1 VITWGFEINFYR
13 GGDKMS
19 HRKLF
24 PLLSLAI
31 AIAFILTT
39 TPVGAKSLNLANFFP
54 ASHFMNTKL
63 IKQWSEEVEKV
74 TGGEVSITSFPG
86 QTLLKAPETYD
97 GVVSGT
103 ADIGVGAFAYTR
115 GRFPLMEGFE
125 LPGIYFG
132 SCTATNMT
140 AWDGYKQFNPK
151 ELQDVKVLWFY
162 SVGPGIL
169 FTKKEVKSMADLK
182 GMRIRATGLTA
193 KSIEAL
199 GATPVAMPMPDVYEA
214 LSKGVVGGNVAPPE
228 VLKGWKQADVTDYIA
243 IVPPVYNGVHYCVMN
258 LDKWNAL
265 SEDARKAIDAV
276 NEKFILTA
284 GQIWD
289 GEMKANGIDYGL
301 EKGMKMNRWDD
312 AENEKAMALMQP
324 ILDDYVARM
333 NKKGLPGEAV
343 LKFVKMKAGEYSKQY
358 KSAY

>member
-1 VITWGFEINFYR
+1 
-13 GGDKMS
+13 
-19 HRKLF
+19 
-24 PLLSLAI
+24 
-31 AIAFILTT
+31 
-39 TPVGAKSLNLANFFP
+39 
-54 ASHFMNTKL
+54 
-63 IKQWSEEVEKV
+63 
-74 TGGEVSITSFPG
+74 
-86 QTLLKAPETYD
+86 
-97 GVVSGT
+97 
-103 ADIGVGAFAYTR
+103 
-115 GRFPLMEGFE
+115 MEGFE
-125 LPGIYFG
+125 LPGIYYG
-132 SCTATNMT
+132 SCTATNLT
-140 AWDGYKQFNPK
+140 AWDGYKKFNPK

-193 KSIEAL
+193 KSIQAL

-343 LKFVKMKAGEYSKQY
+343 LKFVQMKAGEYSKQY

>member
-1 VITWGFEINFYR
+1 MVQ
-13 GGDKMS
+13 
-19 HRKLF
+19 RKF
-24 PLLSLAI
+24 FALLSMTI
-31 AIAFILTT
+31 MMVFIFGTAT
-39 TPVGAKSLNLANFFP
+39 AGAKNLNLANFFP

-63 IKQWSEEVEKV
+63 IKQWVDEVQKA
-74 TGGEVSITSFPG
+74 TGGQIKITNFPG

-115 GRFPLMEGFE
+115 GRFPVMEGFE

-132 SCTATNMT
+132 SCTATNLT
-140 AWDGYKQFNPK
+140 AWDGFKHFQPK

-169 FTKKEVKSMADLK
+169 FTKDQVKSMADMK

-199 GATPVAMPMPDVYEA
+199 GAVPVAMPMPEVYEA
-214 LSKGVVGGNVAPPE
+214 LSKGVVAGNVAPPE
-228 VLKGWKQADVTDYIA
+228 VLKGWKQADVTNYIA

-258 LDKWNAL
+258 LDKWKAL
-265 SEDARKAIDAV
+265 PADVRKAVDAV
-276 NEKFILTA
+276 NAKFILTA

-289 GEMKANGIDYGL
+289 SEMKANGIDYGL
-301 EKGMKMNRWDD
+301 QKGMKMTRWTD
-312 AENEKAMALMQP
+312 AENQKAMKLMQP

-333 NKKGLPGEAV
+333 NKKGLPGQKI
-343 LKFVKMKAGEYSKQY
+343 LDFVKSKAAVYSKKY

>member
-1 VITWGFEINFYR
+1 MNQRKVFPVLFTIIAAVLLITTA
-13 GGDKMS
+13 S
-19 HRKLF
+19 
-24 PLLSLAI
+24 A
-31 AIAFILTT
+31 
-39 TPVGAKSLNLANFFP
+39 GAENLNLANFFP

-63 IKQWSEEVEKV
+63 IKQWIEEVDKA
-74 TGGEVSITSFPG
+74 TGGKVSITGFPG

-115 GRFPLMEGFE
+115 GRFPVMEGFE

-132 SCTATNMT
+132 SCTATNLT
-140 AWDGYKQFNPK
+140 AWDGYKKFTPK

-193 KSIEAL
+193 KSIKAL
-199 GATPVAMPMPDVYEA
+199 GAVPVAMPMPEVYEA
-214 LSKGVVGGNVAPPE
+214 LSKGVVAGNVAPPE

-258 LDKWNAL
+258 LDKWKAL
-265 SEDARKAIDAV
+265 PEDVRKAIDAV

-289 GEMKANGIDYGL
+289 SEMKANGIDYGL
-301 EKGMKMNRWDD
+301 EKGMKMSRWSDT
-312 AENEKAMALMQP
+312 ENEKAITLMKP

-333 NKKGLPGEAV
+333 KEKNLPGEEI
-343 LKFVKMKAGEYSKQY
+343 LKFVQMKAGEYSKKY
-358 KSAY
+358 TSAY

>member
-1 VITWGFEINFYR
+1 MN
-13 GGDKMS
+13 
-19 HRKLF
+19 HRKMF
-24 PLLSLAI
+24 SALSIII
-31 AIAFILTT
+31 AMMFIIGTA
-39 TPVGAKSLNLANFFP
+39 PAGAKNLNLANFFP

-63 IKQWSEEVEKV
+63 IKQWVDEVDKA
-74 TGGEVSITSFPG
+74 TGGKVKVTSFPG

-132 SCTATNMT
+132 SCTATNLT
-140 AWDGYKQFNPK
+140 AWDGYKKFQPK
-151 ELQDVKVLWFY
+151 ELKDVKVLWFY

-193 KSIEAL
+193 KSIKAL

-258 LDKWNAL
+258 LDKWNDL
-265 SEDARKAIDAV
+265 PTDTQKAINAV

-289 GEMKANGIDYGL
+289 MEMKANGIDYGL
-301 EKGMKMNRWDD
+301 EKGMKMSRWAD
-312 AENEKAMALMQP
+312 AENEKAMKLMQP

-333 NKKGLPGEAV
+333 KKKGLPGEEV
-343 LKFVKMKAGEYSKQY
+343 LNFVKMKAQEYSKKY

>member
-1 VITWGFEINFYR
+1 MV
-13 GGDKMS
+13 
-19 HRKLF
+19 
-24 PLLSLAI
+24 
-31 AIAFILTT
+31 FIFGTGS
-39 TPVGAKSLNLANFFP
+39 VGAKSLNLANFFP

-63 IKQWSEEVEKV
+63 IKQWMDEVDKATGGKVKV
-74 TGGEVSITSFPG
+74 TNFPG
-86 QTLLKAPETYD
+86 QTLLKAPEIYD

-132 SCTATNMT
+132 SCTATNLT
-140 AWDGYKQFNPK
+140 AWDGFKKFQPQ
-151 ELQDVKVLWFY
+151 ELKDVKVLWFY

-169 FTKKEVKSMADLK
+169 FTKKQVKSMSDLK
-182 GMRIRATGLTA
+182 DMRIRATGLTA

-199 GATPVAMPMPDVYEA
+199 GAVPVAMPMTGVYEA
-214 LSKGVVGGNVAPPE
+214 LSKGVVAGNIAPPE

-258 LDKWNAL
+258 LEKWNSL
-265 SEDARKAIDAV
+265 PPDVQKVIDTV
-276 NEKFILTA
+276 NEKLILTA
-284 GQIWD
+284 GRIWD
-289 GEMKANGIDYGL
+289 NEMKANGIDYGL
-301 EKGMKMNRWDD
+301 QKGMKMTRWSE
-312 AENEKAMALMQP
+312 AENAKAMKLMQP

-333 NKKGLPGEAV
+333 DKKGLPGKQV
-343 LKFVKMKAGEYSKQY
+343 LDFVKMKAAAYSIKY

>member
-1 VITWGFEINFYR
+1 MN
-13 GGDKMS
+13 
-19 HRKLF
+19 HRRLF
-24 PLLSLAI
+24 SLVTI
-31 AIAFILTT
+31 AIALVFILGTG
-39 TPVGAKSLNLANFFP
+39 PAGAKNLNLANFFP

-63 IKQWSEEVEKV
+63 IKQWIEEVEKA
-74 TGGEVSITSFPG
+74 TGGKIKITSFPG

-140 AWDGYKQFNPK
+140 AWDGYKKFKPK

-169 FTKKEVKSMADLK
+169 FTKKQVKSMADLK
-182 GMRIRATGLTA
+182 GMKIRATGLTA

-199 GATPVAMPMPDVYEA
+199 GAVPVAMPMPDVYEA
-214 LSKGVVGGNVAPPE
+214 LSKGVVAGNVAPPE

-258 LDKWNAL
+258 LEKWN
-265 SEDARKAIDAV
+265 SFPEEVRKAVDEV

-289 GEMKANGIDYGL
+289 NEMKENGIDYGL
-301 EKGMKMNRWDD
+301 EKGMKMNRWDE
-312 AENEKAMALMQP
+312 AENEKAIKLMQP
-324 ILDDYVARM
+324 ILDDYMARM
-333 NKKGLPGEAV
+333 NKKGLPGEEV
-343 LKFVKMKAGEYSKQY
+343 LNFVKMKAAEYSKKY

>member
-1 VITWGFEINFYR
+1 MGQRKIFTLLCIT
-13 GGDKMS
+13 
-19 HRKLF
+19 
-24 PLLSLAI
+24 I
-31 AIAFILTT
+31 AMVFIFGT
-39 TPVGAKSLNLANFFP
+39 VSAGAKSLNLANFFP

-63 IKQWSEEVEKV
+63 IKQWVDEVDKATGGKVKV
-74 TGGEVSITSFPG
+74 TNFPG

-125 LPGIYFG
+125 LPGIHFG
-132 SCTATNMT
+132 SCTATNLT
-140 AWDGYKQFNPK
+140 AWDGFKKFQPK
-151 ELQDVKVLWFY
+151 ELKDVKVLWFY

-169 FTKKEVKSMADLK
+169 FTKKQVKSMSDMQ

-199 GATPVAMPMPDVYEA
+199 GAVPVAMPMPGVYEA
-214 LSKGVVGGNVAPPE
+214 LSKGVVAGNVAPPE

-258 LDKWNAL
+258 LDKWKSL
-265 SEDARKAIDAV
+265 PPDVQKAIDAV
-276 NEKFILTA
+276 NDKFILTA

-289 GEMKANGIDYGL
+289 SEMKANGIDYGL
-301 EKGMKMNRWDD
+301 QKGMKMTRWSE
-312 AENEKAMALMQP
+312 AENTKAIKLMQP
-324 ILDDYVARM
+324 ILDDYVDRM
-333 NKKGLPGEAV
+333 NKKGLPGKQV
-343 LKFVKMKAGEYSKQY
+343 LDFVKMKAATYSIKY

>member
-1 VITWGFEINFYR
+1 
-13 GGDKMS
+13 MS
-19 HRKLF
+19 HRKL
-24 PLLSLAI
+24 LSAI
-31 AIAFILTT
+31 AIAIALMIVCGSV
-39 TPVGAKSLNLANFFP
+39 PVGAKSLNLANFFP
-54 ASHFMNTKL
+54 ASHFMNTTL
-63 IKQWSEEVEKV
+63 IKQWVEEVDKA
-74 TGGEVSITSFPG
+74 TGGKVKITSFPG

-115 GRFPLMEGFE
+115 GRFPVMEGFE

-132 SCTATNMT
+132 SCTATNLT
-140 AWDGYKQFNPK
+140 AWDGYQKFNPK

-169 FTKKEVKSMADLK
+169 FTKKQVKSMADLK

-193 KSIEAL
+193 KSIKAL

-228 VLKGWKQADVTDYIA
+228 VLKGWKQSDVTDYIA

-265 SEDARKAIDAV
+265 PADTRKAIDAV

-284 GQIWD
+284 GRIWD
-289 GEMKANGIDYGL
+289 SEMKANGIDYGL
-301 EKGMKMNRWDD
+301 EKGMKMSRWSDS
-312 AENEKAMALMQP
+312 ENEKAMKLMQP

-333 NKKGLPGEAV
+333 DKKGLPGKEV
-343 LKFVKMKAGEYSKQY
+343 LDFVKMKAAEYSKKH

>member
-1 VITWGFEINFYR
+1 MN
-13 GGDKMS
+13 
-19 HRKLF
+19 HRKMF
-24 PLLSLAI
+24 SVLSIII
-31 AIAFILTT
+31 AMMFILGT
-39 TPVGAKSLNLANFFP
+39 TPVGAKKLNLANFFP

-63 IKQWSEEVEKV
+63 IKQWVDEVDKA
-74 TGGEVSITSFPG
+74 TGGKVKVTSFPG

-132 SCTATNMT
+132 SCTATNLT
-140 AWDGYKQFNPK
+140 AWDGYKKFQPK
-151 ELQDVKVLWFY
+151 ELKDVKVLWFY

-193 KSIEAL
+193 KSIKAL

-265 SEDARKAIDAV
+265 PADVKKAIDGV
-276 NEKFILTA
+276 NEKFVLTA

-289 GEMKANGIDYGL
+289 KEMKSNGIDYGL
-301 EKGMKMNRWDD
+301 EKGMKMSRWTD
-312 AENEKAMALMQP
+312 AENKKAMKLMQP
-324 ILDDYVARM
+324 ILEDYVARM
-333 NKKGLPGEAV
+333 NKKGLPGEQV
-343 LKFVKMKAGEYSKQY
+343 LNFVKMKAGEYSKKY

>member
-1 VITWGFEINFYR
+1 MVQ
-13 GGDKMS
+13 
-19 HRKLF
+19 RKF
-24 PLLSLAI
+24 FALLGMTI
-31 AIAFILTT
+31 MMVFIFGAATA
-39 TPVGAKSLNLANFFP
+39 GAKNLNLANFFP

-63 IKQWSEEVEKV
+63 IKQWVDEVQKA
-74 TGGEVSITSFPG
+74 TGGQIKITNFPG

-115 GRFPLMEGFE
+115 GRFPVMEGFE

-132 SCTATNMT
+132 SCTATNLT
-140 AWDGYKQFNPK
+140 AWDGFKKFQPK

-169 FTKKEVKSMADLK
+169 FTKDQVKSMADMK

-199 GATPVAMPMPDVYEA
+199 GAVPVAMPMPEVYEA
-214 LSKGVVGGNVAPPE
+214 LSKGVVAGNVAPPE

-265 SEDARKAIDAV
+265 PADARKAVDAV

-289 GEMKANGIDYGL
+289 SEMKANGIDYGL
-301 EKGMKMNRWDD
+301 QKGMKMTRWSD
-312 AENEKAMALMQP
+312 AENQKAMKLMQP

-333 NKKGLPGEAV
+333 DKKGLPGQKILDYVKSKAAV
-343 LKFVKMKAGEYSKQY
+343 YSEKY

>member
-1 VITWGFEINFYR
+1 MVQRNFFSLPV
-13 GGDKMS
+13 MTIVMVF
-19 HRKLF
+19 LF
-24 PLLSLAI
+24 GTAT
-31 AIAFILTT
+31 A
-39 TPVGAKSLNLANFFP
+39 GAKNLNMANFFP
-54 ASHFMNTKL
+54 ASHFMNTIL
-63 IKQWSEEVEKV
+63 IKQWVDEVEKASGGTV
-74 TGGEVSITSFPG
+74 TITNFPG

-132 SCTATNMT
+132 SCTATNLT
-140 AWDGYKQFNPK
+140 AWDGYNKFKPK
-151 ELQDVKVLWFY
+151 ELKDVKVLWFY

-169 FTKKEVKSMADLK
+169 FTKKQVKSMADLK
-182 GMRIRATGLTA
+182 GMKIRATGLTA

-199 GATPVAMPMPDVYEA
+199 GAVPVAMPMPDVYEA
-214 LSKGVVGGNVAPPE
+214 LSKGVVAGNVAPPE
-228 VLKGWKQADVTDYIA
+228 VLKGWKQADVTDHIT

-258 LDKWNAL
+258 LSKWNSL
-265 SEDARKAIDAV
+265 PKQVRKAIDGV

-289 GEMKANGIDYGL
+289 SEMKANGIDYGL
-301 EKGMKMNRWDD
+301 QKGMKMVRWSKAD
-312 AENEKAMALMQP
+312 NQKAMELMKP

-333 NKKGLPGEAV
+333 NKKGLPGKEV
-343 LKFVKMKAGEYSKQY
+343 LDFVKERAQTYSEKYQ
-358 KSAY
+358 SAY

>member
-1 VITWGFEINFYR
+1 MN
-13 GGDKMS
+13 

-24 PLLSLAI
+24 SSLAI
-31 AIAFILTT
+31 AVALVFVLGSTS
-39 TPVGAKSLNLANFFP
+39 VSAENLNLANFFP

-63 IKQWSEEVEKV
+63 IKQWVDEVGKATGGKVKV
-74 TGGEVSITSFPG
+74 TNFPG

-115 GRFPLMEGFE
+115 GRFPVMEAFE

-140 AWDGYKQFNPK
+140 AWDGYKKFNPK
-151 ELQDVKVLWFY
+151 ELKDVKVLWFY
-162 SVGPGIL
+162 SLGPGIL
-169 FTKKEVKSMADLK
+169 FTKKQVKSLDDLK
-182 GMRIRATGLTA
+182 GLRIRATGLTA
-193 KSIEAL
+193 KSIQAL

-265 SEDARKAIDAV
+265 PADTRKAIDAV

-289 GEMKANGIDYGL
+289 SEMKANGIDYGL
-301 EKGMKMNRWDD
+301 EKGMKMTRWSKAD
-312 AENEKAMALMQP
+312 NQKAMKLMQP

-333 NKKGLPGEAV
+333 DKKGLPGKEI
-343 LKFVKMKAGEYSKQY
+343 LDFVEMKAGEYSKKY

>member
-1 VITWGFEINFYR
+1 MVQ
-13 GGDKMS
+13 
-19 HRKLF
+19 RKFFSLLCMTIMMVFLF
-24 PLLSLAI
+24 GAASA
-31 AIAFILTT
+31 
-39 TPVGAKSLNLANFFP
+39 GAKNLNMANFFP

-63 IKQWSEEVEKV
+63 IKQWVDEVEKA
-74 TGGEVSITSFPG
+74 TGGQVKVTNFPG

-140 AWDGYKQFNPK
+140 AWDGYKKFKPK
-151 ELQDVKVLWFY
+151 ELKDVKVLWFY

-169 FTKKEVKSMADLK
+169 FTKKQVKSMADMK
-182 GMRIRATGLTA
+182 GMKIRATGLTA
-193 KSIEAL
+193 KSIKAL
-199 GATPVAMPMPDVYEA
+199 GAVPVAMPMPEVYEA
-214 LSKGVVGGNVAPPE
+214 LSKGVVSGNVAPPE

-258 LDKWNAL
+258 LSKWNSL
-265 SEDARKAIDAV
+265 PEDVRKAIDAV

-289 GEMKANGIDYGL
+289 SEMKDNGIDYGL
-301 EKGMKMNRWDD
+301 EKGMKMVRWAD
-312 AENEKAMALMQP
+312 ADNKKAMKLMQP

-333 NKKGLPGEAV
+333 DKKGLPGKEV
-343 LKFVKMKAGEYSKQY
+343 LDFVQKTAKTYSVKY

>member
-1 VITWGFEINFYR
+1 MN
-13 GGDKMS
+13 
-19 HRKLF
+19 HRKMF
-24 PLLSLAI
+24 SMLSITI
-31 AIAFILTT
+31 AVMFIIATA
-39 TPVGAKSLNLANFFP
+39 PVGAKSLNLANFFP

-63 IKQWSEEVEKV
+63 IKQWVDEVDKA
-74 TGGEVSITSFPG
+74 TGGKVKVTSFPG

-132 SCTATNMT
+132 SCTATNLT
-140 AWDGYKQFNPK
+140 AWDGYKKFQPK
-151 ELQDVKVLWFY
+151 ELKDVKVLWFY

-193 KSIEAL
+193 KSIKAL

-265 SEDARKAIDAV
+265 PADVQKAIDDI

-301 EKGMKMNRWDD
+301 EKGMKMSRWSD
-312 AENEKAMALMQP
+312 AENENAMKLMQP
-324 ILDDYVARM
+324 ILDDFVARM
-333 NKKGLPGEAV
+333 KKKGLPGDEV
-343 LKFVKMKAGEYSKQY
+343 LKFVQMKAGEYSKKY
-358 KSAY
+358 TSAY